1 MISSLRRYTDK
12 IKEVCSK
19 FNDDLTLFGI
29 TMISLIAFNFYW
41 IFSNTYF
48 FYTFF
53 LPLNA
58 IIHLNNCWFKT
69 GFCESFFNS
78 IFSQK
83 KIKFNY
89 FKLRLLSLLMLLI
102 MSASVGIQ
110 LFNTPETNK
119 NLFIQTALF
128 LSLLGV
134 FITILMFSNKIKL
147 ILDNANTL
155 YNELS
160 SKHSFNSSE
169 LMEVT
174 VTNAH
179 EKTVEV
185 TSRIKSYDDLNYEN
199 TYTVN

>member
-1 MISSLRRYTDK
+1 
-12 IKEVCSK
+12 
-19 FNDDLTLFGI
+19 
-29 TMISLIAFNFYW
+29 
-41 IFSNTYF
+41 
-48 FYTFF
+48 
-53 LPLNA
+53 
-58 IIHLNNCWFKT
+58 
-69 GFCESFFNS
+69 
-78 IFSQK
+78 
-83 KIKFNY
+83 
-89 FKLRLLSLLMLLI
+89 